1 MMPAQPARAP
11 TWFFG
16 DGPTLPSASASSPPP
31 ASAENGDGERPA
43 LKRSESRVAWQS
55 ASGRTSAALA
65 LSRMA
70 HTVRGATLAKRLC
83 RIPMDTVCA
92 GSGKRPCP
100 KAAERKVSPG
110 ADAGRTDIW
119 AAWARLDSGFMMIW
133 AAKSVVARPRL
144 SGMHGTKR
152 WTARGSRSSKPWRGG
167 VPP

>member
-110 ADAGRTDIW
+110 ADVDLTRADDDLGSQVGRGTAKAEW
-119 AAWARLDSGFMMIW
+119 HARDEALDRTRKQKLEALERRCAPMIILP
-133 AAKSVVARPRL
+133 AC
-144 SGMHGTKR
+144 
-152 WTARGSRSSKPWRGG
+152 
-167 VPP
+167 